1 MRGLSKDR
9 CFILLFAVFWCLAQ
23 DAVISSQFCISWP
36 MLVFLV
42 EVSWNVACTSV
53 LLNRNIRLVLQ
64 LQRTDGCLISEP
76 LSNSFHTAAVH
87 LSCPGVAFNTAEVS
101 VLAGTVK
108 TFADEFFG
116 MESSKPA
123 LLSFQYQIQQT
134 VCFCH
139 NSLSDH
145 FIFHFPDLPISSSSY
160 STPTVDAHSPT
171 ALAVQKL
178 FQKRIPL
185 VWIPAKC
192 KGHYNSH
199 T

>member
-1 MRGLSKDR
+1 M
-9 CFILLFAVFWCLAQ
+9 
-23 DAVISSQFCISWP
+23 
-36 MLVFLV
+36 
-42 EVSWNVACTSV
+42 

-145 FIFHFPDLPISSSSY
+145 FIFHFPHLLLFLLNPDCGCTLPHCTRRAKVISETY
-160 STPTVDAHSPT
+160 T
-171 ALAVQKL
+171 LGL
-178 FQKRIPL
+178 
-185 VWIPAKC
+185 
-192 KGHYNSH
+192 NSC
-199 T
+199 